1 MPDAHNVV
9 GVATRRHFNNSPG
22 SFWPGCRR
30 SATSTPTPTRSEVE
44 INYYVI
50 EESNCDRQRCG
61 KPLAMAANRFTSSL
75 SETHTHSHTPPS
87 SGLPAAHVFIS
98 HTLCSTS
105 SASSAQL
112 SSVAPS
118 PAVGNLRNKKRAF
131 HVIVIVCLLLLLL
144 LVLASLRECCVHCVW
159 GISGWPGIS

>member
-30 SATSTPTPTRSEVE
+30 SATSTPTPTATRSEVE

-61 KPLAMAANRFTSSL
+61 KPLAMAANRFTSCL
-75 SETHTHSHTPPS
+75 SETHTHTHTPLLRLDCLPPMYS
-87 SGLPAAHVFIS
+87 SV
-98 HTLCSTS
+98 TLFVRP
-105 SASSAQL
+105 AQL

-131 HVIVIVCLLLLLL
+131 HVIVIVCLLLLLVV
-144 LVLASLRECCVHCVW
+144 VLASLRECCVHYVW
-159 GISGWPGIS
+159 GISG

>member
-30 SATSTPTPTRSEVE
+30 SATPTATPTSTPTRSEVE

-61 KPLAMAANRFTSSL
+61 KPLAMAANRFTSCL
-75 SETHTHSHTPPS
+75 SETHTYIDPSFVWTACRPCIHQSHS
-87 SGLPAAHVFIS
+87 LFD
-98 HTLCSTS
+98 
-105 SASSAQL
+105 QL
-112 SSVAPS
+112 SSARSRLP
-118 PAVGNLRNKKRAF
+118 PQLAICETRNALF
-131 HVIVIVCLLLLLL
+131 MLLL
-144 LVLASLRECCVHCVW
+144 
-159 GISGWPGIS
+159 